1 MLITFMHNKQAI
13 LWEEILTPFE
23 GASADPGSL
32 VESKQDFKPGSFRSS
47 INFSPR
53 FMTRIHKL
61 FTKKNKNLD
70 QTKLKA
76 FCRRENEFG

>member
-32 VESKQDFKPGSFRSS
+32 VESKQDFKPGSLGHSAARSIS
-47 INFSPR
+47 LQGSWLGFINSLP
-53 FMTRIHKL
+53 KK
-61 FTKKNKNLD
+61 TKI
-70 QTKLKA
+70 
-76 FCRRENEFG
+76 